1 MQSGD
6 PLMAVWDSA
15 VRRGRPRYSHPWLAE
30 AIFTLDVRLRRRISV
45 VEYTHNPLC
54 IFRLQIVHAKQDLI
68 LRDATRLRPGQR
80 FVKLHYWNEQVP
92 PAPEAGTTIGWARQM
107 THRIEI
113 SLCELAHYLASEPD
127 LHDVSVVRADPMVS
141 IGRQSEQLA
150 RIMARYGFE
159 SIAESQPP
167 SPIGERVHRFGENI
181 LISLMVF
188 ARNASALRA
197 NSLTRVPVA
206 IFLSRRALER
216 RFGGSAS
223 KRPTEIFGRS
233 GEPG

>member
-15 VRRGRPRYSHPWLAE
+15 VRSVRPRYSHPWLAE
-30 AIFTLDVRLRRRISV
+30 AIFALDAPLRRRLSV

-54 IFRLQIVHAKQDLI
+54 IFRLQIVHAEQDLI
-68 LRDATRLRPGQR
+68 LRDATHLRPGQR
-80 FVKLHYWNEQVP
+80 VVKLHYWNEQIP
-92 PAPEAGTTIGWARQM
+92 PATEAGPTIGWARQM
-107 THRIEI
+107 THCIDI
-113 SLCELAHYLASEPD
+113 SLCELARYLASEPD
-127 LHDVSVVRADPMVS
+127 LHDVSVVRADPMVG

-159 SIAESQPP
+159 AIAESHPP
-167 SPIGERVHRFGENI
+167 PPIGERIHRFGENI

-188 ARNASALRA
+188 AQNAGSLRA
-197 NSLTRVPVA
+197 DSLTRVPVP
-206 IFLSRRALER
+206 IFLSRQTLEH

-223 KRPTEIFGRS
+223 RR
-233 GEPG
+233 